1 MSDNLQAKLDAAIL
15 ALRTIHA
22 GSSQTGRW
30 LADGEALDG
39 SRESGPPD
47 GYYDEDQ
54 PPDGYDAGGW
64 CRGEACKPEES
75 LRPCAWE
82 YHTKE
87 EQDDWLESIAW
98 MSRRALEEIG
108 VPLVAPVGEG

>member
-39 SRESGPPD
+39 SRTPD
-47 GYYDEDQ
+47 RRTATDQ
-54 PPDGYDAGGW
+54 EAG
-64 CRGEACKPEES
+64 CQIPN
-75 LRPCAWE
+75 
-82 YHTKE
+82 HH
-87 EQDDWLESIAW
+87 
-98 MSRRALEEIG
+98 
-108 VPLVAPVGEG
+108 